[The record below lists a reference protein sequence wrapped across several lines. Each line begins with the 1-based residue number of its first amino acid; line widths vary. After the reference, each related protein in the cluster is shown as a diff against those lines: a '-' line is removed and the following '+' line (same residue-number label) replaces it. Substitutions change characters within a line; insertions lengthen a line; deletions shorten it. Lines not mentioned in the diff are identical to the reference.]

1 MNPLVKFFLD
11 IGPLVAFFGSYYAL
25 GILPATGIFMGATV
39 LAGVVTYILTKK
51 ISPLIIFSAA
61 VVLIFGGLT
70 IWLKDETF
78 IKLKPTIYYVAVSV
92 ILTGGL
98 LSGRLV
104 IKDVMDLAVHLTDEG
119 WKKFTVRMA
128 MFYAFLAGLNVYVAE
143 TYSFDT
149 WLWLKV
155 WGFLPLNLLFFMAQ
169 VPLFM
174 RYEIKAPDDQT
185 PTSAQGS

>member
-1 MNPLVKFFLD
+1 MNPLVKLLLD
-11 IGPLVAFFGSYYAL
+11 LGPLVAFFGSYYAL
-25 GILPATGIFMGATV
+25 GIIPATAIFMGATV
-39 LAGVVTYILTKK
+39 LAGVVTYMLTKK
-51 ISPLIIFSAA
+51 VSPLIVFSAV

-78 IKLKPTIYYVAVSV
+78 IKLKPTIYYVAVSL
-92 ILTGGL
+92 ILSGGL
-98 LSGRLV
+98 LFDRLV
-104 IKDVMDLAVHLTDEG
+104 IKDVMDLAIHLTDEG
-119 WKKFTVRMA
+119 WKKFTIRMA
-128 MFYAFLAGLNVYVAE
+128 IFYAVLAVLNVYVAQ

-174 RYEIKAPDDQT
+174 RYEIKDPGDQT
-185 PTSAQGS
+185 PTSA

>member
-1 MNPLVKFFLD
+1 MNPLVKLLLD
-11 IGPLVAFFGSYYAL
+11 LGPLVTFFGSYYAL
-25 GILPATGIFMGATV
+25 GIIPATAIFMGTTV

-51 ISPLIIFSAA
+51 VSPLIVFSAA

-78 IKLKPTIYYVAVSV
+78 IKLKPTIYYVAVSL

-98 LSGRLV
+98 LFNRLI
-104 IKDVMDLAVHLTDEG
+104 IKDVMDIAVHITDEG

-128 MFYAFLAGLNVYVAE
+128 AFYAFLAVLNVYVAQA
-143 TYSFDT
+143 YSFDT

-174 RYEIKAPDDQT
+174 RYEIKDPGDQS
-185 PTSAQGS
+185 PTSV

>member
-1 MNPLVKFFLD
+1 MNPLVKIILD
-11 IGPLVAFFGSYYAL
+11 LGPLVVFFSSYYAL
-25 GILPATGIFMGATV
+25 GIIPATAIFMGATV
-39 LAGVVTYILTKK
+39 LAGIVTYMLTKK
-51 ISPLIIFSAA
+51 VSPLIVFSAA

-78 IKLKPTIYYVAVSV
+78 IKLKPTIYYVAVSL

-98 LSGRLV
+98 LFKRLV
-104 IKDVMDLAVHLTDEG
+104 IKEVMDLAVHLTDEG
-119 WKKFTVRMA
+119 WTKFTIRMA
-128 MFYAFLAGLNVYVAE
+128 MFYAFLAVLNVYVAE
-143 TYSFDT
+143 TYTFDT

-174 RYEIKAPDDQT
+174 KYEIKDPEDQT
-185 PTSAQGS
+185 PTSA